1 VAFTL
6 TLVGAA
12 LAVGLELLEALAI
25 VLAVGLTRRFRDA
38 VLGAAAAALVLT
50 LLALVLGP
58 LLIARVPLEPLR
70 LVIGVG
76 LLLFGLEWL
85 RKGVLRLAGRRSPS
99 SSFREFV
106 DEREALE
113 ELPAPAPGTA
123 DWAARTIAF
132 KGVLL
137 EGIEVILIVTVL
149 AARPGGLA
157 PAMIGSALALLAV
170 LAVGYRLRTPLQRIP
185 ETHLKYVVGI
195 VLSAFGVFFAAEGL
209 GASWPFDDLALAY
222 IALIVLAVSQ
232 AQVAVL
238 ARGERRQAKAVP

>member
-123 DWAARTIAF
+123 DWAARAIAF

-157 PAMIGSALALLAV
+157 PAMIGSALALSAV
-170 LAVGYRLRTPLQRIP
+170 LAVGYRLRAPLQRIP

-232 AQVAVL
+232 AHVAVL

>member
-1 VAFTL
+1 MAFTL

-50 LLALVLGP
+50 LLALALGP

-106 DEREALE
+106 NEREALE

-123 DWAARTIAF
+123 DWAARAIAF

-170 LAVGYRLRTPLQRIP
+170 LAVGYRLRAPLQRIP

-232 AQVAVL
+232 AHVAVL

>member
-1 VAFTL
+1 MAFTL

-123 DWAARTIAF
+123 DWAARAIAF

-232 AQVAVL
+232 AHVAVL

>member
-170 LAVGYRLRTPLQRIP
+170 LAVGYRLRAPLQRIP

-238 ARGERRQAKAVP
+238 TRGERRQAKAVP

>member
-123 DWAARTIAF
+123 DWAARAIAF

-170 LAVGYRLRTPLQRIP
+170 LAVGYRLRAPLQRIP

-238 ARGERRQAKAVP
+238 TRGERRQAKAVP

>member
-1 VAFTL
+1 MAFTL